1 MIELNY
7 LSIWSIR
14 KSLHVHP
21 QGLENPT
28 LIREK
33 IKIIFFCICI
43 NLCGRKH
50 SFGPS
55 SGPITPFAG
64 LEVELVT
71 GVVWEKNIV
80 GWLEWYEKKIL
91 LSWSYLPNGVDEDDD
106 SSDEDLDSLDTVEYI
121 REAAAAGF

>member
-1 MIELNY
+1 MIEFIY

-33 IKIIFFCICI
+33 IKIIFFY
-43 NLCGRKH
+43 LHKFMR
-50 SFGPS
+50 PE
-55 SGPITPFAG
+55 T
-64 LEVELVT
+64 LVRSQF
-71 GVVWEKNIV
+71 WAN
-80 GWLEWYEKKIL
+80 
-91 LSWSYLPNGVDEDDD
+91 DEDDD
-106 SSDEDLDSLDTVEYI
+106 SSDEFLDSQDTVYI

>member
-1 MIELNY
+1 MIEFIY

-33 IKIIFFCICI
+33 IKIIFFY
-43 NLCGRKH
+43 LHKFMR
-50 SFGPS
+50 PE
-55 SGPITPFAG
+55 T
-64 LEVELVT
+64 LVRSQF
-71 GVVWEKNIV
+71 WAN
-80 GWLEWYEKKIL
+80 
-91 LSWSYLPNGVDEDDD
+91 DEDDD
-106 SSDEDLDSLDTVEYI
+106 SSDEDLDSLDTVEYL